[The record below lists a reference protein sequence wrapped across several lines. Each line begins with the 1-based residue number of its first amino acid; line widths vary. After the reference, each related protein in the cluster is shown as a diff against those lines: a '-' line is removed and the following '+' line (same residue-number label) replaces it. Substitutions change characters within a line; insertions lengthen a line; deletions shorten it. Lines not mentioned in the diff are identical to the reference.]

1 MTNRLQPKWLGC
13 LLLSC
18 SVAATAATVHQHG
31 LAEAAVV
38 VDGEQLT
45 ISFRAPLMDILGTEQ
60 PPADTPARA
69 RYQTRLAQ
77 ITAPQPSP
85 AAQCEP
91 VRAATSSVDRLFPE
105 QEGHHSHDHHDHGN
119 DDQQDAHHE
128 GHSHHQDVENE
139 WTFSCASVEQLKAVV
154 LPFLDSFPS
163 LTTEVVLLLP
173 AGQNALRLA
182 PGETRISLE

>member
-18 SVAATAATVHQHG
+18 SVAATAAMVHQHG

-45 ISFRAPLMDILGTEQ
+45 VSFRAPLMDILGTEQ
-60 PPADTPARA
+60 PPADTPARI
-69 RYQTRLAQ
+69 RYEARLAQ

-105 QEGHHSHDHHDHGN
+105 QEGHHSHDHHY
-119 DDQQDAHHE
+119 QQDAHHE

-154 LPFLDSFPS
+154 LPFLDTFPS

-182 PGETRISLE
+182 PGETRIWLE